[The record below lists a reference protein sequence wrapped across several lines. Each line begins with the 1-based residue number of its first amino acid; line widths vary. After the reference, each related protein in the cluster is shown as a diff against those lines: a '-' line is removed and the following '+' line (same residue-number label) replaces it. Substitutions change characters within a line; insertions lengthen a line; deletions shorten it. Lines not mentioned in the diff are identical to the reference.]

1 MLYLFLPNNQ
11 NDNNVNNHKG
21 LKYGSKLDKSQNL
34 QHLCNPF
41 ERDLWCGNHYG
52 DSRTQIGRQ
61 PDKEIENF
69 EKPDRANRIRGNRK
83 ISSKFIF
90 GISVGN
96 WICCWR
102 EDCQHKPCSGHLC
115 SIDLTFL
122 IHFNR
127 TQVQSLSCLRHTINK
142 SANDVF
148 AKKNRLREAVQYYFV
163 DMNRKGGIPPSHPL
177 WTIHKD
183 DHRKT
188 ST

>member
-1 MLYLFLPNNQ
+1 MVQSWISLKTYNIS
-11 NDNNVNNHKG
+11 NH
-21 LKYGSKLDKSQNL
+21 
-34 QHLCNPF
+34 F

-127 TQVQSLSCLRHTINK
+127 TQVQSLSCFRHTISK

-148 AKKNRLREAVQYYFV
+148 AKKNRLREAVQYYFA
-163 DMNRKGGIPPSHPL
+163 DMNRKGGIPPSRPL

-183 DHRKT
+183 DH
-188 ST
+188 